1 MALLAEMAE
10 LDSEDT
16 TARWGIAS
24 IKPKGDYTLV
34 VALQRHV
41 YVEPAR
47 QICEKV
53 SPGMMYWM
61 EAHRV
66 RNNEAA
72 GLVHASPRRLCSW
85 WQEPDRVLGVPEEL
99 LGDEQP
105 MYSEQTAGA
114 LKIIS
119 GCGYDPGSAAFR
131 LHSAINEETKH
142 AMAFVRWGDNN
153 PHCSLRQLDAQKDSW
168 ALRDAVE
175 QADVLHNHV
184 AYWLLNNT
192 GLAQQ
197 SHQLLIRHYHG
208 SRRNGLTNLE
218 PMFDKA
224 KNALLLGARLQLVAE
239 AASFGLSMEWS
250 PIPMPVRRYEA
261 LRDRV
266 RQQEDWVPL
275 KGVATKAR
283 PFVVAHTPT
292 NMAIKGTDVFRR
304 VMSSLRARGVPVV
317 MRLIHG
323 VSLGEALSRQ
333 ATSDAMFDSFWLGI
347 QGSGLQ
353 AGAMEMPVI
362 AGDADNRVLYE
373 AQIGSCPYTFADCED
388 ELAAQIERLAMD
400 PAYRESEA
408 QRTAAYTRA
417 YHDYAA
423 VARRYEETLA
433 RAMNRTDIFTIPM
446 PKAS

>member
-1 MALLAEMAE
+1 
-10 LDSEDT
+10 
-16 TARWGIAS
+16 
-24 IKPKGDYTLV
+24 

-275 KGVATKAR
+275 EGVATEAR

-333 ATSDAMFDSFWLGI
+333 ADCRRAQWKCRSLRETRTIACCTKRKSDRVRTRLPIARTNWPRRS
-347 QGSGLQ
+347 SGWRWTRRTVSRRRSARQRIPERIMIMRQLR
-353 AGAMEMPVI
+353 GAT
-362 AGDADNRVLYE
+362 RKHWR
-373 AQIGSCPYTFADCED
+373 AQ
-388 ELAAQIERLAMD
+388 
-400 PAYRESEA
+400 
-408 QRTAAYTRA
+408 
-417 YHDYAA
+417 
-423 VARRYEETLA
+423 
-433 RAMNRTDIFTIPM
+433 
-446 PKAS
+446 